1 LVDDLSVV
9 AVVPHNSKATSGEIF
24 TGATRRCR
32 DFSPSL
38 PLLWALL
45 KIWIL

>member
-1 LVDDLSVV
+1 MALV
-9 AVVPHNSKATSGEIF
+9 PYNIKATSGEIF
-24 TGATRRCR
+24 TGATRPCR